1 MHLDA
6 FGACAVEGYDNQP
19 ARSGI
24 DAEVCTGFVFFI
36 TVAALF
42 GARKDSAVATPR
54 QIRVE
59 I

>member
-1 MHLDA
+1 LDA

-36 TVAALF
+36 KVAAVF
-42 GARKDSAVATPR
+42 GTRKDSAVATPR